1 MASSS
6 VYSSIANGSYSYFRI
21 IAEASAS
28 ENSTS
33 VANNTSTVS
42 YTVKAT
48 FKPTNGHSFA
58 GTSRPNAGYVDV
70 LIGGNVV
77 KTITVPFN
85 NGVSDGTV
93 IASGSGSTT
102 VAHNADGTGSTTV
115 QVRVRSGSDP
125 NNYNFVWSNATGS
138 ASTLS
143 LSTIP
148 RASSISSVTS
158 SVVVNGSNKV
168 TVNISRKSDSFTHDV
183 TIKANDSYKTTIT
196 GVGTS
201 TSYAIPI
208 TWINAIGSNASA
220 TVTVT
225 VQTKSGSTNIGS
237 AVSTTFT
244 IVKPSASTITCTSS
258 IECNGANSLTVG
270 ITRANA
276 EITHTVRFAFGSYS
290 QEYTGVGT
298 QKVYAPPMTW
308 LNAIPN
314 NTSGTGSVTVTT
326 YYGSISL
333 GSNSKNFTLSVP
345 TSVVPT
351 LTLTAENIGPHIV
364 KNTWGIYLQNVC
376 QAVLSANA
384 SGAYSSTIK
393 EYIFDGVSQSSS
405 SKTYDL
411 TQSGDITFK
420 CYVKDSRGRASS
432 TASVTIPVIPYSMP
446 SLSCNMLKRCLSNG
460 TVDDEGTY
468 IVGNYSFSC
477 ASCGGNN
484 TISAKI
490 YTREVTEDEY
500 VDKGRITSG
509 SNTII
514 GTYDIVYAYA
524 VKVVATDAVGNSA
537 VFASIIE
544 TSTAIIDIMKGGKGI
559 ALGMMS
565 SKEDTLQIGYGK
577 VDIEEGLL
585 EVNHVDTESGNQIK
599 TTIGSQNGYY
609 SHYYTT
615 APNGNYFGQK
625 VTVDNE
631 FIATGYTELGQLKV
645 NNTIVSTSDLYGN
658 TSKKVAYESDL
669 LDKIYPVGS
678 IYMSANSTSPAT
690 LFGGTWQQLKDRF
703 LIGAG
708 SSYANGA
715 TGGAT
720 SHNHTTASHALTI
733 EEMPEH
739 GHGYTLAYGGN
750 DPVKGFNYGNTYAG
764 NFDDSSQYI
773 NNNGGGKAHSHGDT
787 GSSSNM
793 PPYLA
798 VYMWKRTA

>member
-6 VYSSIANGSYSYFRI
+6 VYSSIANSSYSFFRI
-21 IAEASAS
+21 LAEASAS
-28 ENSTS
+28 ETGTS
-33 VANNTSTVS
+33 VTNNTSTVS

-48 FKPTNGHSFA
+48 FKPTNGYSFA

-77 KTITVPFN
+77 KTITVPLN

-102 VAHNADGTGSTTV
+102 VAHNADGTGASTV
-115 QVRVRSGSDP
+115 QVRVRSGSDQ
-125 NNYNFVWSNATGS
+125 NNYSFVWGNATGS

-158 SVVVNGSNKV
+158 SVTVNGSNKV

-201 TSYAIPI
+201 TSYSIPV

-244 IVKPSASTITCTSS
+244 IVKPSASTVTCTSS
-258 IECNGANSLTVG
+258 IECNGSNSLTVG
-270 ITRANA
+270 ITRAHSD
-276 EITHTVRFAFGSYS
+276 ITHTVRFAFGSYS

-326 YYGSISL
+326 YYGSIYL

-376 QAVLSANA
+376 QAMLSANA
-384 SGAYSSTIK
+384 SGSYSSTIQ
-393 EYIFDGVSQSSS
+393 EYIFDGFSQSSS

-446 SLSCNMLKRCLSNG
+446 SLSCNMLKRCLING

-500 VDKGRITSG
+500 VDKGSITSG

-537 VFASIIE
+537 VFASIVE
-544 TSTAIIDIMKGGKGI
+544 TSEAIIDIMKGGKGM

-585 EVNHVDTESGNQIK
+585 EVNHVDTESGNRIK
-599 TTIGSQNGYY
+599 TTIGAQNGYY

-631 FIATGYTELGQLKV
+631 
-645 NNTIVSTSDLYGN
+645 IVSTSDLYGQSN
-658 TSKKVAYESDL
+658 KKVAYAENTLENGSYINAGSDAN
-669 LDKIYPVGS
+669 DIKSTGIFMIEEGDATNYPTRPNGAMIVFAQSIGS
-678 IYMSANSTSPAT
+678 SIIQMYVHFEGSTWVRQSWY
-690 LFGGTWQQLKDRF
+690 GTWGPWRQM
-703 LIGAG
+703 
-708 SSYANGA
+708 
-715 TGGAT
+715 T
-720 SHNHTTASHALTI
+720 
-733 EEMPEH
+733 
-739 GHGYTLAYGGN
+739 
-750 DPVKGFNYGNTYAG
+750 
-764 NFDDSSQYI
+764 
-773 NNNGGGKAHSHGDT
+773 
-787 GSSSNM
+787 
-793 PPYLA
+793 
-798 VYMWKRTA
+798 

>member
-6 VYSSIANGSYSYFRI
+6 VYSSLANSSYSFFRI
-21 IAEASAS
+21 LAEASAS
-28 ENSTS
+28 ESSTS
-33 VANNTSTVS
+33 VANNTSSIS
-42 YTVKAT
+42 YSVKAT
-48 FKPTNGHSFA
+48 FKPTNGYGFS

-77 KTITVPFN
+77 KTITVPLN

-125 NNYNFVWSNATGS
+125 NNYSFVWNNATGS

-143 LSTIP
+143 LTTIP

-158 SVVVNGSNKV
+158 SVVVNGSNAV
-168 TVNISRKSDSFTHDV
+168 TVNISRKSSSFTHTV
-183 TIKANDSYKTTIT
+183 TVYATVSSSETVRLQQT

-201 TSYAIPI
+201 VSFTLPI
-208 TWINAIGSNASA
+208 DWIRAIGSNSSA
-220 TVTVT
+220 TAHVMIRTY
-225 VQTKSGSTNIGS
+225 SGSTQIGDV
-237 AVSTTFT
+237 ATATFT
-244 IVKPSASTITCTSS
+244 ITKPSASTITCTSS

-276 EITHTVRFAFGSYS
+276 EITHTVRFAFGNYS

-376 QAVLSANA
+376 QAVLSANS
-384 SGAYSSTIK
+384 SGSYSSTIQ

-490 YTREVTEDEY
+490 YTREVTEDAY
-500 VDKGRITSG
+500 VDKGSITSG

-537 VFASIIE
+537 VFASIVE
-544 TSTAIIDIMKGGKGI
+544 TSTAIIDIMKGGEGM
-559 ALGMMS
+559 ALGMMA
-565 SKEDTLQIGYGK
+565 SKPDTLQIGYGTVFIEDGLLKISK
-577 VDIEEGLL
+577 VDEA
-585 EVNHVDTESGNQIK
+585 SGSNVI

-609 SHYYTT
+609 THYQTT
-615 APNGNYFGQK
+615 APNGHYFGQK

-631 FIATGYTELGQLKV
+631 FVATGHAEIGSEKV
-645 NNTIVSTSDLYGN
+645 SGGLEVGGDLTVGGKINNM
-658 TSKKVAYESDL
+658 DL
-669 LDKIYPVGS
+669 LWTNPSPSSAFASQTISLNLSKYKFVYITFKRTTGTSIDSYAMSLFLMKGLSGIAMSYGEAYGIIFRDITSVTDSYIKFGGGSYGTASKLGITTDNNFGIPYKIYG
-678 IYMSANSTSPAT
+678 I
-690 LFGGTWQQLKDRF
+690 R
-703 LIGAG
+703 
-708 SSYANGA
+708 
-715 TGGAT
+715 
-720 SHNHTTASHALTI
+720 
-733 EEMPEH
+733 
-739 GHGYTLAYGGN
+739 
-750 DPVKGFNYGNTYAG
+750 
-764 NFDDSSQYI
+764 
-773 NNNGGGKAHSHGDT
+773 
-787 GSSSNM
+787 
-793 PPYLA
+793 
-798 VYMWKRTA
+798 

>member
-6 VYSSIANGSYSYFRI
+6 VYSSIANSSYSFFRI
-21 IAEASAS
+21 LAEASAS
-28 ENSTS
+28 ESSTS
-33 VANNTSTVS
+33 VSNNTSTVS

-48 FKPTNGHSFA
+48 FKPTNGYSFS

-93 IASGSGSTT
+93 IASDSGSTT

-115 QVRVRSGSDP
+115 QVRVRSGSDQ
-125 NNYNFVWSNATGS
+125 NNYSFVWSNATGS

-158 SVVVNGSNKV
+158 SVVVNGSNAV
-168 TVNISRKSDSFTHDV
+168 TVNISRKSSSFTHTV
-183 TIKANDSYKTTIT
+183 TVYATVSSSETVRLQQT

-201 TSYAIPI
+201 VSFTLPI
-208 TWINAIGSNASA
+208 DWIRAIGSNSSA
-220 TVTVT
+220 TAHVMIRTY
-225 VQTKSGSTNIGS
+225 SGSTQIGDV
-237 AVSTTFT
+237 ATATFT
-244 IVKPSASTITCTSS
+244 ITKPSASSITCTSS

-270 ITRANA
+270 ITRVNA

-384 SGAYSSTIK
+384 SGSYSSTIK
-393 EYIFDGVSQSSS
+393 EYIFDGVSQSSN

-477 ASCGGNN
+477 APCGGNN

-490 YTREVTEDEY
+490 YTREVTEDAY
-500 VDKGRITSG
+500 VDKGSITSG
-509 SNTII
+509 DNTII

-524 VKVVATDAVGNSA
+524 VKVVATDAVGNIA
-537 VFASIIE
+537 VFASIVE
-544 TSTAIIDIMKGGKGI
+544 TSTAIIDIMKGGKGM

-585 EVNHVDTESGNQIK
+585 EVNHVDTESGNRIK

-625 VTVDNE
+625 VTVDNGL
-631 FIATGYTELGQLKV
+631 IVTGNAEIGSENVLGGLEV
-645 NNTIVSTSDLYGN
+645 GGDISVGGHINNF
-658 TSKKVAYESDL
+658 DL
-669 LDKIYPVGS
+669 LWSNSNPTSNFATQTIS
-678 IYMSANSTSPAT
+678 IDLSKYKYVYIKTRGYKSSSE
-690 LFGGTWQQLKDRF
+690 GTD
-703 LIGAG
+703 
-708 SSYANGA
+708 NGA
-715 TGGAT
+715 PVMHFCMVGGYASLIHPINT
-720 SHNHTTASHALTI
+720 NICRRTVQITTKSVVFAS
-733 EEMPEH
+733 
-739 GHGYTLAYGGN
+739 GYSGTTVADDCVIPLNIYG
-750 DPVKGFNYGNTYAG
+750 VK
-764 NFDDSSQYI
+764 
-773 NNNGGGKAHSHGDT
+773 
-787 GSSSNM
+787 
-793 PPYLA
+793 
-798 VYMWKRTA
+798 

>member
-6 VYSSIANGSYSYFRI
+6 VYSSIANSSYSYFRI
-21 IAEASAS
+21 LAEASAS
-28 ENSTS
+28 ETGTS
-33 VANNTSTVS
+33 VTNNTSTVS

-48 FKPTNGHSFA
+48 FKPTNGYSFS

-77 KTITVPFN
+77 KTITVPLN

-102 VAHNADGTGSTTV
+102 VAHNADGTGSSTV
-115 QVRVRSGSDP
+115 QVRVRSGSDQ
-125 NNYNFVWSNATGS
+125 NNYSFVWGNATGS

-158 SVVVNGSNKV
+158 SVTVNGSNKV

-201 TSYAIPI
+201 TSYSIPV

-244 IVKPSASTITCTSS
+244 IVKPSASTVTCTSS
-258 IECNGANSLTVG
+258 IECNGSNSLTVG
-270 ITRANA
+270 ITRAHSD
-276 EITHTVRFAFGSYS
+276 ITHTVRFAFGSYS

-326 YYGSISL
+326 YYGSIYL

-376 QAVLSANA
+376 QAMLSANA
-384 SGAYSSTIK
+384 SGSYSSTIQ
-393 EYIFDGVSQSSS
+393 EYIFDGFSQSSS

-446 SLSCNMLKRCLSNG
+446 SLSCNMLKRCLING

-500 VDKGRITSG
+500 VDKGSITSG

-537 VFASIIE
+537 VFASIVE
-544 TSTAIIDIMKGGKGI
+544 TSEAIIDIMKGGKGM

-585 EVNHVDTESGNQIK
+585 EVNHVGTESGNRIK
-599 TTIGSQNGYY
+599 TTIGAQNGYY

-631 FIATGYTELGQLKV
+631 
-645 NNTIVSTSDLYGN
+645 IVSTSDLYGQSN
-658 TSKKVAYESDL
+658 KKVAYAENTLENGSYINAGSDAN
-669 LDKIYPVGS
+669 DIKSTGIFMIAEGDATNYPTRPNGAMIVFAQSLGNSIIQMYVHFDGS
-678 IYMSANSTSPAT
+678 TWVRQSWY
-690 LFGGTWQQLKDRF
+690 GTWQPWRQM
-703 LIGAG
+703 
-708 SSYANGA
+708 
-715 TGGAT
+715 T
-720 SHNHTTASHALTI
+720 
-733 EEMPEH
+733 
-739 GHGYTLAYGGN
+739 
-750 DPVKGFNYGNTYAG
+750 
-764 NFDDSSQYI
+764 
-773 NNNGGGKAHSHGDT
+773 
-787 GSSSNM
+787 
-793 PPYLA
+793 
-798 VYMWKRTA
+798 

>member
-6 VYSSIANGSYSYFRI
+6 VYSSIANSSYSYFRI
-21 IAEASAS
+21 LAEASAS
-28 ENSTS
+28 ETGTS
-33 VANNTSTVS
+33 VTNNTSTVS

-77 KTITVPFN
+77 KTITVPLN

-102 VAHNADGTGSTTV
+102 VAHNADGTGASTV
-115 QVRVRSGSDP
+115 QVRVRSGSDQ
-125 NNYNFVWSNATGS
+125 NNYSFVWSNATGS

-158 SVVVNGSNKV
+158 SVTVNGSNKV

-201 TSYAIPI
+201 TSYSIPV

-244 IVKPSASTITCTSS
+244 IVKPSASTVTCTSS
-258 IECNGANSLTVG
+258 IECNGSNSLTVG
-270 ITRANA
+270 ITRAHSD
-276 EITHTVRFAFGSYS
+276 ITHTVRFAFGSYS

-326 YYGSISL
+326 YYGSIYL

-376 QAVLSANA
+376 QAMLSANA
-384 SGAYSSTIK
+384 SGSYSSTIQ
-393 EYIFDGVSQSSS
+393 EYIFDGFSQPSS

-446 SLSCNMLKRCLSNG
+446 SLSCNMLKRCLING

-477 ASCGGNN
+477 APCGGNN

-500 VDKGRITSG
+500 VDKGSIASG

-537 VFASIIE
+537 VFASIVE
-544 TSTAIIDIMKGGKGI
+544 TSEAIIDIMKGGKGM

-585 EVNHVDTESGNQIK
+585 EVNHVDTESGNRIK
-599 TTIGSQNGYY
+599 TTIGAQNGYY

-631 FIATGYTELGQLKV
+631 
-645 NNTIVSTSDLYGN
+645 IVSTSDLYGQSN
-658 TSKKVAYESDL
+658 KKVAYAENTLENGSYINAGSDAN
-669 LDKIYPVGS
+669 DIKSTGIFMIAEGDATNYPHRPNGAMIVFAQSLGNSIIQMYVHFDGS
-678 IYMSANSTSPAT
+678 TWVRQSWY
-690 LFGGTWQQLKDRF
+690 GTWQPWRQM
-703 LIGAG
+703 
-708 SSYANGA
+708 
-715 TGGAT
+715 T
-720 SHNHTTASHALTI
+720 
-733 EEMPEH
+733 
-739 GHGYTLAYGGN
+739 
-750 DPVKGFNYGNTYAG
+750 
-764 NFDDSSQYI
+764 
-773 NNNGGGKAHSHGDT
+773 
-787 GSSSNM
+787 
-793 PPYLA
+793 
-798 VYMWKRTA
+798 

>member
-6 VYSSIANGSYSYFRI
+6 VYSSLANGSYSYFRI
-21 IAEASAS
+21 LAEASAS
-28 ENSTS
+28 ESSTS

-48 FKPTNGHSFA
+48 FKPTNGYGFS

-85 NGVSDGTV
+85 SGVSDGTV
-93 IASGSGSTT
+93 IASDSGSTT

-115 QVRVRSGSDP
+115 QVRVRSGSDA

-183 TIKANDSYKTTIT
+183 TIKANDSYKATIT

-244 IVKPSASTITCTSS
+244 IVKPSASTVTCTSS

-270 ITRANA
+270 ITRAHS

-384 SGAYSSTIK
+384 SGAYSSTIQ

-411 TQSGDITFK
+411 SQSGDITFK

-432 TASVTIPVIPYSMP
+432 TASITIPVIPYSMP

-460 TVDDEGTY
+460 IVDDEGTY

-490 YTREVTEDEY
+490 YTREVTEDAY
-500 VDKGRITSG
+500 VDKGSIASG

-524 VKVVATDAVGNSA
+524 VKVVATDDVGNSA

-544 TSTAIIDIMKGGKGI
+544 TSTAIIDIMKGGKGM

-585 EVNHVDTESGNQIK
+585 EVNHVDTESGNRIK

-631 FIATGYTELGQLKV
+631 FVATGYTELGQLKV

-715 TGGAT
+715 TGGET
-720 SHNHTTASHALTI
+720 SHKHTTASHALTI

-750 DPVKGFNYGNTYAG
+750 DPVKGFSYGNTYAG

>member
-6 VYSSIANGSYSYFRI
+6 VYSSLANGSYSYFRI
-21 IAEASAS
+21 LAEASAS
-28 ENSTS
+28 ESGTS
-33 VANNTSTVS
+33 VSNNTSTVS

-77 KTITVPFN
+77 KTITVPLN

-93 IASGSGSTT
+93 IASASGTTT
-102 VAHNADGTGSTTV
+102 VTHNSDGTGSTSV
-115 QVRVRSGSDP
+115 QVRVRSGTDP
-125 NNYNFVWSNATGS
+125 NNYSFVWSNATGS

-158 SVVVNGSNKV
+158 SVTVNGSNKV

-208 TWINAIGSNASA
+208 TWINAIGSNAIA

-244 IVKPSASTITCTSS
+244 IVKPSASTVTCTSS
-258 IECNGANSLTVG
+258 IECNGSNSLTVG
-270 ITRANA
+270 ITRAHSD
-276 EITHTVRFAFGSYS
+276 ITHTVRFAFGNYS

-314 NTSGTGSVTVTT
+314 STSGTGSVTVTT

-384 SGAYSSTIK
+384 SGSYSSTIQ

-432 TASVTIPVIPYSMP
+432 TASITIPVIPYSMP

-468 IVGNYSFSC
+468 IVGNYSYSC

-500 VDKGRITSG
+500 VDKGSIASG

-514 GTYDIVYAYA
+514 GTYDIVLAYA

-544 TSTAIIDIMKGGKGI
+544 TSTAIIDIMKGGEGM
-559 ALGMMS
+559 ALGMMA
-565 SKEDTLQIGYGK
+565 SKPDTLQIGYGTVFIEDGLLKIGK
-577 VDIEEGLL
+577 VDEA
-585 EVNHVDTESGNQIK
+585 SGSNVI

-609 SHYYTT
+609 THYQTD
-615 APNGNYFGQK
+615 APNGHYFGQK
-625 VTVDNE
+625 VTVDNG
-631 FIATGYTELGQLKV
+631 FIATGHAEIGSENVLGGLEV
-645 NNTIVSTSDLYGN
+645 GGDISVGGHINNI
-658 TSKKVAYESDL
+658 DL
-669 LDKIYPVGS
+669 LWSNSNPTSNFATQTIS
-678 IYMSANSTSPAT
+678 IDLSKYKYVYIKTRGYKSSQE
-690 LFGGTWQQLKDRF
+690 GTD
-703 LIGAG
+703 
-708 SSYANGA
+708 NGA
-715 TGGAT
+715 PVMHFCMVGGYASLIHPINT
-720 SHNHTTASHALTI
+720 NICRRKVQITTNSVVFAS
-733 EEMPEH
+733 
-739 GHGYTLAYGGN
+739 GYSGTTVADDCVIPLNIYG
-750 DPVKGFNYGNTYAG
+750 VK
-764 NFDDSSQYI
+764 
-773 NNNGGGKAHSHGDT
+773 
-787 GSSSNM
+787 
-793 PPYLA
+793 
-798 VYMWKRTA
+798 

>member
-6 VYSSIANGSYSYFRI
+6 VYSSIANSSYSYFRI
-21 IAEASAS
+21 LAEASAS
-28 ENSTS
+28 ETGTS
-33 VANNTSTVS
+33 VTNNTSTVS

-77 KTITVPFN
+77 KTITVPLN

-102 VAHNADGTGSTTV
+102 VAHNADGTGSSTV
-115 QVRVRSGSDP
+115 QVRVRSGSDQ
-125 NNYNFVWSNATGS
+125 NNYSFVWSNATGS

-158 SVVVNGSNKV
+158 SVTVNGSNKV

-201 TSYAIPI
+201 TSYSIPVA
-208 TWINAIGSNASA
+208 WINAIGSNASA

-244 IVKPSASTITCTSS
+244 IVKPSASTVTCTSS
-258 IECNGANSLTVG
+258 IECNGSNSLTVG
-270 ITRANA
+270 ITRAHSD
-276 EITHTVRFAFGSYS
+276 ITHTVRFAFGSYS

-326 YYGSISL
+326 YYGSIYL

-376 QAVLSANA
+376 QAMLSANA
-384 SGAYSSTIK
+384 SGSYSSTIQ
-393 EYIFDGVSQSSS
+393 EYIFDGFSQSSS

-446 SLSCNMLKRCLSNG
+446 SLSCNMLKRCLING

-490 YTREVTEDEY
+490 YTREVTEGEY
-500 VDKGRITSG
+500 VDKGSITSG

-537 VFASIIE
+537 VFASIVE
-544 TSTAIIDIMKGGKGI
+544 TSEAIIDIMKGGKGM

-585 EVNHVDTESGNQIK
+585 EVNQVYTESGNRIK
-599 TTIGSQNGYY
+599 TTIGAQNGYY

-631 FIATGYTELGQLKV
+631 
-645 NNTIVSTSDLYGN
+645 IVSTSDLYGQSN
-658 TSKKVAYESDL
+658 KKVAYAENTLENGSYINAGSDAN
-669 LDKIYPVGS
+669 DIKSTGIFMIAEGDATNYPTRPNGAMIVFAQSIGS
-678 IYMSANSTSPAT
+678 SIIQMYVHFEGSTWVRQSWY
-690 LFGGTWQQLKDRF
+690 GTWQPWRQM
-703 LIGAG
+703 
-708 SSYANGA
+708 
-715 TGGAT
+715 T
-720 SHNHTTASHALTI
+720 
-733 EEMPEH
+733 
-739 GHGYTLAYGGN
+739 
-750 DPVKGFNYGNTYAG
+750 
-764 NFDDSSQYI
+764 
-773 NNNGGGKAHSHGDT
+773 
-787 GSSSNM
+787 
-793 PPYLA
+793 
-798 VYMWKRTA
+798 

>member
-6 VYSSIANGSYSYFRI
+6 VYSSLANGSYSYFRI
-21 IAEASAS
+21 LAEASAS
-28 ENSTS
+28 ESGTS
-33 VANNTSTVS
+33 VSNNTSTVS

-77 KTITVPFN
+77 KTITVPLN

-93 IASGSGSTT
+93 IASASGTTT
-102 VAHNADGTGSTTV
+102 VTHNSDGTGSTSV
-115 QVRVRSGSDP
+115 QVRVRSGTDP
-125 NNYNFVWSNATGS
+125 NNYSFVWSNATGS

-158 SVVVNGSNKV
+158 SVTVNGSNKV

-244 IVKPSASTITCTSS
+244 IVKPSASTVTCTSS
-258 IECNGANSLTVG
+258 IECNGSNSLTVG
-270 ITRANA
+270 ITRAHA
-276 EITHTVRFAFGSYS
+276 DIKHTVRFAFGNYS

-314 NTSGTGSVTVTT
+314 STSGTGSVTVTT

-351 LTLTAENIGPHIV
+351 LTLTSDIIGPHIV

-384 SGAYSSTIK
+384 SGSYSSTIK
-393 EYIFDGVSQSSS
+393 EYIFDGVPQSSS
-405 SKTYDL
+405 SKTCDL

-420 CYVKDSRGRASS
+420 CYVKDSRGRASA

-500 VDKGRITSG
+500 VDKGNIVSG

-514 GTYDIVYAYA
+514 GTYDIVLAYA

-537 VFASIIE
+537 VFASIVE
-544 TSTAIIDIMKGGKGI
+544 TSDAIIDIMKGGKGM

-577 VDIEEGLL
+577 VDIEEGIL
-585 EVNHVDTESGNQIK
+585 EVNHVDTESGNRIK

-615 APNGNYFGQK
+615 APNGHYFGQK

-631 FIATGYTELGQLKV
+631 
-645 NNTIVSTSDLYGN
+645 IVSTSDLYGQSN
-658 TSKKVAYESDL
+658 KKVAYESDL
-669 LDKIYPVGS
+669 LDKVYPVGS

-708 SSYANGA
+708 SSYENGA
-715 TGGAT
+715 TGGAA
-720 SHNHTTASHALTI
+720 SHKHTTASHALTI

-750 DPVKGFNYGNTYAG
+750 DPVKGFSYGNTYAG

>member
-6 VYSSIANGSYSYFRI
+6 VYSSIANSSYSFFRI
-21 IAEASAS
+21 LAEASAS
-28 ENSTS
+28 ETGTS
-33 VANNTSTVS
+33 VTNNTSTVS

-77 KTITVPFN
+77 KTITVPLN

-102 VAHNADGTGSTTV
+102 VAHNADGTGSSTV
-115 QVRVRSGSDP
+115 QVRVRSGSDQ
-125 NNYNFVWSNATGS
+125 NNYSFVWSNATGS

-158 SVVVNGSNKV
+158 SVTVNGSNKV

-201 TSYAIPI
+201 TSYSIPV

-244 IVKPSASTITCTSS
+244 IVKPSASTVTCTSS
-258 IECNGANSLTVG
+258 IECNGSNSLTVG
-270 ITRANA
+270 ITRAHSD
-276 EITHTVRFAFGSYS
+276 ITHTVRFAFGSYS

-326 YYGSISL
+326 YYGSIYL

-376 QAVLSANA
+376 QAMLSANA
-384 SGAYSSTIK
+384 SGSYSSTIQ
-393 EYIFDGVSQSSS
+393 EYIFDGFSQSSS

-446 SLSCNMLKRCLSNG
+446 SLSCNMLKRCLING

-490 YTREVTEDEY
+490 YTREVTEGEY
-500 VDKGRITSG
+500 VDKGSITSG

-537 VFASIIE
+537 VFASIVE
-544 TSTAIIDIMKGGKGI
+544 TSEAIIDIMKGGKGM

-585 EVNHVDTESGNQIK
+585 EVNHVDTESGNRIK
-599 TTIGSQNGYY
+599 TTIGAQNGYY

-631 FIATGYTELGQLKV
+631 
-645 NNTIVSTSDLYGN
+645 IVSTSDLYGQSN
-658 TSKKVAYESDL
+658 KKVAYAENTLENGSFIYAGSDAN
-669 LDKIYPVGS
+669 DIKSTGIFMIAEGDATNYPHRPNGAMIVFAQSLGNSIIQMYVHFDGS
-678 IYMSANSTSPAT
+678 TWVRQSWY
-690 LFGGTWQQLKDRF
+690 GTWQPWRQM
-703 LIGAG
+703 
-708 SSYANGA
+708 
-715 TGGAT
+715 T
-720 SHNHTTASHALTI
+720 
-733 EEMPEH
+733 
-739 GHGYTLAYGGN
+739 
-750 DPVKGFNYGNTYAG
+750 
-764 NFDDSSQYI
+764 
-773 NNNGGGKAHSHGDT
+773 
-787 GSSSNM
+787 
-793 PPYLA
+793 
-798 VYMWKRTA
+798 

>member
-6 VYSSIANGSYSYFRI
+6 VYSSIANSSYSFFRI
-21 IAEASAS
+21 LAEASAS
-28 ENSTS
+28 ESSTS
-33 VANNTSTVS
+33 VANNTSTIS
-42 YTVKAT
+42 YSVKAT
-48 FKPTNGHSFA
+48 FKPTNGYGFS

-115 QVRVRSGSDP
+115 QVRVRSGSDA

-183 TIKANDSYKTTIT
+183 TIKANDSYKATIT

-244 IVKPSASTITCTSS
+244 IVKPSASTVTCTSS
-258 IECNGANSLTVG
+258 IECNGSNSLTVG
-270 ITRANA
+270 ITRAHSD
-276 EITHTVRFAFGSYS
+276 ITHTVRFAFGSYS
-290 QEYTGVGT
+290 HEYTGVGT

-333 GSNSKNFTLSVP
+333 GSNSKNFTLTVP

-351 LTLTAENIGPHIV
+351 LTLTSDIIGPHIV

-384 SGAYSSTIK
+384 SGAYSSTIQ

-411 TQSGDITFK
+411 SQSGDITFK

-490 YTREVTEDEY
+490 YTREVTEDAY
-500 VDKGRITSG
+500 ADKGSIASG

-544 TSTAIIDIMKGGKGI
+544 TSTAIIDIMKGGKGM
-559 ALGMMS
+559 ALGMMA

-585 EVNHVDTESGNQIK
+585 EVNHVDSESGNRIK

-631 FIATGYTELGQLKV
+631 FVATGHAEIGSENVLGGLEV
-645 NNTIVSTSDLYGN
+645 GGDISVGGHINNI
-658 TSKKVAYESDL
+658 DL
-669 LDKIYPVGS
+669 LWSNSNPGS
-678 IYMSANSTSPAT
+678 NFAT
-690 LFGGTWQQLKDRF
+690 QTISIDLSKYKYVYIKTKGYK
-703 LIGAG
+703 
-708 SSYANGA
+708 SSSEDTDNGA
-715 TGGAT
+715 SVMHFCMVGGYASLIHPINT
-720 SHNHTTASHALTI
+720 NICRRKVRITTNSVVFAS
-733 EEMPEH
+733 
-739 GHGYTLAYGGN
+739 GYSGTTVADDCVIPLNIYG
-750 DPVKGFNYGNTYAG
+750 VK
-764 NFDDSSQYI
+764 
-773 NNNGGGKAHSHGDT
+773 
-787 GSSSNM
+787 
-793 PPYLA
+793 
-798 VYMWKRTA
+798 

>member
-6 VYSSIANGSYSYFRI
+6 VYSSIANSSYSFFRI
-21 IAEASAS
+21 LAEASAS
-28 ENSTS
+28 ESSTS
-33 VANNTSTVS
+33 VANNTSTIS

-48 FKPTNGHSFA
+48 FKPTNGYGFS

-70 LIGGNVV
+70 LVGGNVV
-77 KTITVPFN
+77 KTITVPLN

-115 QVRVRSGSDP
+115 QVRVRTGSDP

-225 VQTKSGSTNIGS
+225 VQTKSGSANIGS

-244 IVKPSASTITCTSS
+244 IVKPSASTVTCTSS
-258 IECNGANSLTVG
+258 IECNGSNSLTVG
-270 ITRANA
+270 ITRAHSD
-276 EITHTVRFAFGSYS
+276 ITHTVKFAFGSYS

-333 GSNSKNFTLSVP
+333 GSNSKNFTFSVP

-384 SGAYSSTIK
+384 SGSYSSTIQ
-393 EYIFDGVSQSSS
+393 EYIFDGVQQSSS

-477 ASCGGNN
+477 APCGGNN

-490 YTREVTEDEY
+490 YTREVTEDAY
-500 VDKGRITSG
+500 VDKGSIASG

-544 TSTAIIDIMKGGKGI
+544 TSTAIIDIMKGGKGM

-585 EVNHVDTESGNQIK
+585 EVNHVDTESGNRIK

-631 FIATGYTELGQLKV
+631 
-645 NNTIVSTSDLYGN
+645 IVSTSDLYGQTN
-658 TSKKVAYESDL
+658 KKVAYESDL
-669 LDKIYPVGS
+669 LNKIYPVGS

-708 SSYANGA
+708 SSYENGA

-720 SHNHTTASHALTI
+720 SHKHTTASHALTI

-750 DPVKGFNYGNTYAG
+750 DPVKGFSYGNTYAG

>member
-21 IAEASAS
+21 LAEASAS
-28 ENSTS
+28 ESSTS

-85 NGVSDGTV
+85 NGVSDGSV
-93 IASGSGSTT
+93 IASASGSTT

-115 QVRVRSGSDP
+115 QVRVRSGSDQ

-158 SVVVNGSNKV
+158 SVVVNGSNAV
-168 TVNISRKSDSFTHDV
+168 TVNISRKSSSFTHTV
-183 TIKANDSYKTTIT
+183 TVYATVSSSETVRLQQT

-201 TSYAIPI
+201 VSFTLPI
-208 TWINAIGSNASA
+208 DWIRAIGSNSSA
-220 TVTVT
+220 TAHVMIRTY
-225 VQTKSGSTNIGS
+225 SGSTQIGDV
-237 AVSTTFT
+237 ATATFT
-244 IVKPSASTITCTSS
+244 ITKPSASTITCTSS
-258 IECNGANSLTVG
+258 IECNGSNSLTVG
-270 ITRANA
+270 ITRAHTD
-276 EITHTVRFAFGSYS
+276 ITHTVRFAFGSYS

-298 QKVYAPPMTW
+298 QKVYAPPKTW

-314 NTSGTGSVTVTT
+314 STSGTGSVTVTT

-384 SGAYSSTIK
+384 SGSYSSTIK

-490 YTREVTEDEY
+490 YTREVTEDAY
-500 VDKGRITSG
+500 VDKGSITSG
-509 SNTII
+509 DNTII

-537 VFASIIE
+537 VFASIVE
-544 TSTAIIDIMKGGKGI
+544 TSEAIIDIMKGGKGM

-577 VDIEEGLL
+577 VDIEEGVL
-585 EVNHVDTESGNQIK
+585 EVNHVDTESGNRIK

-609 SHYYTT
+609 SNYHTT
-615 APNGNYFGQK
+615 APNGHYFGQK

-631 FIATGYTELGQLKV
+631 
-645 NNTIVSTSDLYGN
+645 IVSTSDLYGQSN
-658 TSKKVAYESDL
+658 KKVAYAENTLENGSF
-669 LDKIYPVGS
+669 INVGS
-678 IYMSANSTSPAT
+678 DANDIKSTGIYIIAEGDATNYPNRPNGAMIVFARSFAESIIQMYVHFDGSTWIRQSWY
-690 LFGGTWQQLKDRF
+690 GTW
-703 LIGAG
+703 
-708 SSYANGA
+708 YA
-715 TGGAT
+715 
-720 SHNHTTASHALTI
+720 
-733 EEMPEH
+733 
-739 GHGYTLAYGGN
+739 
-750 DPVKGFNYGNTYAG
+750 
-764 NFDDSSQYI
+764 
-773 NNNGGGKAHSHGDT
+773 
-787 GSSSNM
+787 
-793 PPYLA
+793 
-798 VYMWKRTA
+798 WKKMT